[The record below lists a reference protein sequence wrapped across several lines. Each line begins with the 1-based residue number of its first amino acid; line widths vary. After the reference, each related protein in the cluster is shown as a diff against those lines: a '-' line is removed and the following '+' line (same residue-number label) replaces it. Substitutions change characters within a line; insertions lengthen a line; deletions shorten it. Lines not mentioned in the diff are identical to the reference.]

1 MALAPRLDLRQSQ
14 QLVMTPQLQQAI
26 KLLQLSNLDLAAY
39 VEQELEKNP
48 LLERTDA
55 TAGDDD
61 YLSYDEGTDVAID
74 ADGPALEEW
83 HVSEDVPLS
92 LAENAAID
100 TDTEFDNIYTNDTAT
115 DAPESA
121 FDADGATTGFLA
133 ANSGSA
139 SFSGTD
145 ISLENTLSS
154 DVSLQDHIAAQVN
167 LLPLSAADKIIAAFL
182 TDMLSETGYLTGDIG
197 EIAESLGCPPG
208 RVEEVL
214 SQLRGLDPT
223 GVFARDLA
231 DCLALQLQEKNRY
244 DPAMAALLDNLEM
257 LAAGNLRGLLE
268 VCGVDQEDLAEMIAE
283 LRALD
288 PKPGLKYGGEV
299 AQTVVPD
306 VFVRRRPDG
315 GWHVELNSE
324 TLPKVLVNNRYYSVI
339 AKKSKNREEKEFL
352 SECLNSAN
360 WLVKSLDQR
369 AQTILKVATA
379 LVEEQEMF
387 FTQGIEFLRPL
398 NLKTI
403 AETISMHE
411 STVSRVTSNKYLA
424 SSRGVFELKYF
435 FTSAIGSTSG
445 GDFHSAAAVR
455 HKLKQLID
463 DEDPNRILSDDKIVE
478 LMKLQ
483 GIDIARRTVAK
494 YRDAMNIPSSVER
507 RRLKKQLIAS

>member
-121 FDADGATTGFLA
+121 FDADGATAGFLA

-403 AETISMHE
+403 AEAISMHE

>member
-100 TDTEFDNIYTNDTAT
+100 TDTECDNIYTNDPAT

-167 LLPLSAADKIIAAFL
+167 LLPLSAADKI
-182 TDMLSETGYLTGDIG
+182 
-197 EIAESLGCPPG
+197 
-208 RVEEVL
+208 
-214 SQLRGLDPT
+214 
-223 GVFARDLA
+223 
-231 DCLALQLQEKNRY
+231 
-244 DPAMAALLDNLEM
+244 
-257 LAAGNLRGLLE
+257 
-268 VCGVDQEDLAEMIAE
+268 
-283 LRALD
+283 
-288 PKPGLKYGGEV
+288 
-299 AQTVVPD
+299 
-306 VFVRRRPDG
+306 
-315 GWHVELNSE
+315 
-324 TLPKVLVNNRYYSVI
+324 
-339 AKKSKNREEKEFL
+339 
-352 SECLNSAN
+352 
-360 WLVKSLDQR
+360 
-369 AQTILKVATA
+369 
-379 LVEEQEMF
+379 
-387 FTQGIEFLRPL
+387 
-398 NLKTI
+398 
-403 AETISMHE
+403 
-411 STVSRVTSNKYLA
+411 
-424 SSRGVFELKYF
+424 
-435 FTSAIGSTSG
+435 
-445 GDFHSAAAVR
+445 
-455 HKLKQLID
+455 
-463 DEDPNRILSDDKIVE
+463 
-478 LMKLQ
+478 
-483 GIDIARRTVAK
+483 
-494 YRDAMNIPSSVER
+494 
-507 RRLKKQLIAS
+507 